1 MEPSVLGIY
10 CERTGPGLL
19 AEPLNA
25 VSNGS
30 FIIAAW
36 AAWRLAGGWGR
47 LSAGLRTLLALSTSV
62 GIGSGL
68 WHTLATP
75 WALVLDTVPIL
86 FFIVWYVWLYTRDV
100 LELRPR
106 SAVAS
111 VAVFLAATFVAL
123 RYSHVLHG
131 ALVYTPGLLVV
142 VVLGGVHA
150 REARPER
157 CTLLAATGVYAAALF
172 FRTIDQEVCPA
183 LPIGTHFLWHSLIG
197 LVTYL
202 AMRCLILNLGP
213 EEQPEWSNDGQRIPL
228 G

>member
-1 MEPSVLGIY
+1 MDVY
-10 CERTGPGLL
+10 CERVGPGLL

-25 VSNGS
+25 VTNAS
-30 FIIAAW
+30 FLLAAW
-36 AAWRLAGGWGR
+36 AAWVLAERGGS
-47 LSAGLRTLLALSTSV
+47 LSPRVRVLVALAASV
-62 GIGSGL
+62 GVGSIL

-131 ALVYTPGLLVV
+131 ALVYTPGLLVL

-157 CTLLAATGVYAAALF
+157 FTLLAATGVYAAALF

-197 LVTYL
+197 LVAYL

>member
-1 MEPSVLGIY
+1 MDFMDVY
-10 CERTGPGLL
+10 CERVGPGLL

-25 VSNGS
+25 VTNAS
-30 FIIAAW
+30 FLLAAW
-36 AAWRLAGGWGR
+36 AAWVLAERGGS
-47 LSAGLRTLLALSTSV
+47 LSPRVRVLVALAASV
-62 GIGSGL
+62 GVGSIL

-111 VAVFLAATFVAL
+111 LAVFLAATFVAL

-157 CTLLAATGVYAAALF
+157 FTLLAAAGVYAAALF